1 VIAVG
6 VAGHA
11 TNGYAMRFGDKQ
23 REFIAN
29 FDDYFAKNK
38 LLEKWRS
45 ECNFYDLASYYG
57 VEAIASECYEKS
69 PDKVK
74 TVFLWGDSHANQLYP
89 GLKDNLPDDW
99 QILQVTSSGC
109 APWIVRAD
117 SDVNFC
123 QRANW
128 FALEQICKTRPNVV
142 VLAQSIGH
150 NLSI

>member
-57 VEAIASECYEKS
+57 VEAIASS
-69 PDKVK
+69 AMRSR
-74 TVFLWGDSHANQLYP
+74 L
-89 GLKDNLPDDW
+89 
-99 QILQVTSSGC
+99 
-109 APWIVRAD
+109 
-117 SDVNFC
+117 
-123 QRANW
+123 
-128 FALEQICKTRPNVV
+128 TR
-142 VLAQSIGH
+142 
-150 NLSI
+150 